1 MNALDAERLVRAF
14 LAEHV
19 LSEDDLAKLGRDEHL
34 LKTGVLN
41 SLTLSHLIVYL
52 EQQLGIQVPPE
63 EFDPE
68 NFQSIRAICDF
79 VERKRRRAP

>member
-1 MNALDAERLVRAF
+1 MMAMDAERLVRGF

-19 LSEDDLAKLGRDEHL
+19 LSEEDLAKIGREDHL

-52 EQQLGIQVPPE
+52 EQQLGIQVPPS
-63 EFDPE
+63 EFAPE
-68 NFQSIRAICDF
+68 NFQSIRAICDL
-79 VERKRRRAP
+79 VERQLQRAP

>member
-1 MNALDAERLVRAF
+1 MDAESLVRGF

-19 LSEDDLAKLGRDEHL
+19 LTEDDLAKVGREDHL

-41 SLTLSHLIVYL
+41 SLTLSHLIIYL
-52 EQQLGIQVPPE
+52 EDELGIQVPPS

-79 VERKRRRAP
+79 VERKQHRAP

>member
-1 MNALDAERLVRAF
+1 MSAVDAESLVRGF

-19 LSEDDLAKLGRDEHL
+19 LIEEDLAKVGREDHL
-34 LKTGVLN
+34 LKSGVLN

-52 EQQLGIQVPPE
+52 EQQLGIQVPPS

>member
-1 MNALDAERLVRAF
+1 MDAESLVRAF
-14 LAEHV
+14 LADHV
-19 LSEDDLAKLGRDEHL
+19 LTDDDLAKVGREDHL
-34 LKTGVLN
+34 LKNGVLN

-52 EQQLGIQVPPE
+52 EERLGIQVPPS

-79 VERKRRRAP
+79 VERKRRGTP

>member
-1 MNALDAERLVRAF
+1 MNAMDAESLVRGF

-19 LSEDDLAKLGRDEHL
+19 LTEDELAKVGRDDHL
-34 LKTGVLN
+34 LKAGVLN

-52 EQQLGIQVPPE
+52 EDELGIQVPPS

-79 VERKRRRAP
+79 VERKQRRAP

>member
-1 MNALDAERLVRAF
+1 MNAMDAESLVRGF

-19 LSEDDLAKLGRDEHL
+19 LTEDELAKVGREDHL

-52 EQQLGIQVPPE
+52 EEQLGIEVPPS

-68 NFQSIRAICDF
+68 NFRSIRAIADF
-79 VERKRRRAP
+79 VERRVRRAP

>member
-1 MNALDAERLVRAF
+1 MSALDTESLVRGF
-14 LAEHV
+14 LAEYV
-19 LSEDDLAKLGRDEHL
+19 LSEDDLAKLGREDHL

-52 EQQLGIQVPPE
+52 EEQLGIQVPPS

-68 NFQSIRAICDF
+68 NFQTIRSICDY
-79 VERKRRRAP
+79 VARKERRTP

>member
-1 MNALDAERLVRAF
+1 MDAESLVRGF

-19 LSEDDLAKLGRDEHL
+19 LTEDDLAKVGREDHL

-52 EQQLGIQVPPE
+52 EEQLGIQVQPS

-68 NFQSIRAICDF
+68 NFQSIRAICAY
-79 VERKRRRAP
+79 VARKVAGAP

>member
-1 MNALDAERLVRAF
+1 MNAVDAESLVRGF

-19 LSEDDLAKLGRDEHL
+19 LIEEDLAKVGRDDHL

-68 NFQSIRAICDF
+68 NFRSIRAICDF

>member
-1 MNALDAERLVRAF
+1 MDAESLVRRF

-19 LSEDDLAKLGRDEHL
+19 LTEDDLARVGREDHL

-52 EQQLGIQVPPE
+52 EEQLGIHVPPS

-68 NFQSIRAICDF
+68 NFQSIGAICAY
-79 VERKRRRAP
+79 VARKVPGVS

>member
-1 MNALDAERLVRAF
+1 MNAMDAESLVRGF

-19 LSEDDLAKLGRDEHL
+19 LTEEELAKIGREDHL

-52 EQQLGIQVPPE
+52 EEQLGIKVPPS

-68 NFQSIRAICDF
+68 NFQSIDAICAY
-79 VERKRRRAP
+79 VARRVPGAS

>member
-1 MNALDAERLVRAF
+1 MNAMDAEGLVRGF

-19 LSEDDLAKLGRDEHL
+19 LSEDDLAKVGRDDHL

-68 NFQSIRAICDF
+68 NFQSIRAICAF